1 MKSKAITLKIFFL
14 IVVNDLG
21 DSVAQLF
28 MKKGLVQT
36 GINSIGFGN
45 LAEFISRNAASSL
58 VWLGIFVYTVNFF
71 LWIVILSRV
80 DLSVAMPVGSTS
92 YLTAP
97 FMAMIFLNEKVGLL
111 RWAGILLI
119 ILGIHFVSQ
128 SAQSHPARIHS
139 S

>member
-1 MKSKAITLKIFFL
+1 MKSKSITFKIFFL

-36 GINSIGFGN
+36 GIDSIGFGN
-45 LAEFISRNAASSL
+45 LAEFISRNASSSL

-119 ILGIHFVSQ
+119 VLGIHFVSQ
-128 SAQSHPARIHS
+128 STRSNPTQAHS